1 MANIRPFKAMRPSEA
16 AAARIAALPYDVYSR
31 EEAKQEVAKEPLSF
45 LRIDRAET
53 NFDDDVD
60 TYDDRVYKKAGEL
73 LEEMEE
79 KGYFITDAAPSYYIY
94 ELTMDGRT
102 QTGIVAAADVEDYL
116 GNVIKRHENTLKS
129 KEEDRVRHVDA
140 LSAQT
145 GPIFLGYR
153 ANEVINGVV
162 SKVKGDGAARLY
174 DFTSEDGITH
184 RCWRID
190 EKQDVDSI
198 RAAFEGINEIYIC
211 DGHHRCASAVRVC
224 MKRREAAGS
233 YTGEE
238 EFNYFLCVL
247 FPDEE
252 LKIYDYN
259 RVVKDLNSLSES
271 RFLDRIRKKFIIEE
285 LGEEPY
291 RPEAKGNFGMY
302 LGHRWYRL
310 TIKEG
315 LISDDT
321 VEQLDVSI
329 LQNELLAPILNIE
342 DPKTDRRISF
352 VGGIRGLEELVRLVD
367 SGKWEVAFSMYPT
380 DIHELFQVA
389 DENRL
394 MSPKSTWFEPKL
406 RSGLFIHKF

>member
-1 MANIRPFKAMRPSEA
+1 
-16 AAARIAALPYDVYSR
+16 
-31 EEAKQEVAKEPLSF
+31 
-45 LRIDRAET
+45 
-53 NFDDDVD
+53 
-60 TYDDRVYKKAGEL
+60 
-73 LEEMEE
+73 MER
-79 KGYFITDAAPSYYIY
+79 KGDFVTDAAPAYYIY
-94 ELTMDGRT
+94 ELTMEGRK
-102 QTGIVAAADVEDYL
+102 QTGIVATADVDDYI
-116 GNVIKRHENTLKS
+116 GNVIKKHENTLAS

-153 ANEVINGVV
+153 SNSTINSIV
-162 SKVKGDGAARLY
+162 SRVKGDDSARLY
-174 DFTSEDGITH
+174 DFTSRDKISH
-184 RCWRID
+184 RCW
-190 EKQDVDSI
+190 SI
-198 RAAFEGINEIYIC
+198 TDKKDIADIKSAFEGIEDIYIC
-211 DGHHRCASAVRVC
+211 DGHHRCASAARVC

-259 RVVKDLNSLSES
+259 RVVKDLNGLSES
-271 RFLDRIRKKFIIEE
+271 RFLDRIRKKFHIEE
-285 LGEEPY
+285 VGEKPY

-302 LGHRWYRL
+302 IGHTWYRL
-310 TIKEG
+310 TIKDG

-321 VEQLDVSI
+321 VERLDVSI

-342 DPKTDRRISF
+342 DPKTDKRISF

-367 SGKWEVAFSMYPT
+367 SGRWEVAFSMYPT

-389 DENRL
+389 DEKRL
-394 MSPKSTWFEPKL
+394 MPPKSTWFEPKL